1 MRTSL
6 LALIVAATPALA
18 DVRLPA
24 VISSG
29 MVIQQSSKVP
39 LWGWATP
46 GEEVRV
52 TVPWLAAPAVTSAGK
67 DGRWTVTLDTPGAKD
82 SPAAFTITIEGK
94 NTLALN
100 DVLLGEVWLASGQSN
115 MEWPLSASD
124 GAAAAVAGAN
134 HPRVRLFNV
143 RNEVAARPK
152 RDCTSE
158 AGWVPCTPESVAGFS
173 AVSYYFARDL
183 HAALGVPVG
192 VIEADWGGT
201 PVQAWT
207 SAAGLAPFPEFTDAL
222 AYMDALDPDPN
233 VRAAKAAAF
242 AGRWW
247 DNLDTHRD
255 GAGKGWMAPGFDD
268 ASWKVMTLPATLGPD
283 GLDRFDGVVY
293 YRRSVTLTG
302 TPGAGTVELGPIDD
316 RDDVWINGTRVGG
329 MRDDGQWSKPRT
341 YEVPAGVLK
350 EGVNIIAVRM
360 VDTSGPGGING
371 KPEQM
376 VLRGGGQTVALAG
389 EWKHRRGAAMSALPA
404 IGQAMNVGP
413 GSPSA
418 LYNAMIHP
426 VVPFGIRGAIW
437 YQGESNRGQNYAAY
451 FPAMIRQ
458 WREDWGRGDFPF
470 LFVQISPFSY
480 GNDRGETALLREAQ
494 TSTWRTVPNTGMVV
508 TMDIGNPADIHPRNK
523 KDVGERLARFA
534 KAGTY
539 GVQDVVASGPVYAG
553 MRLRDSDLFVTFDLR
568 GAKELKAG
576 GDLSG
581 WAVAGADMKFC
592 EAVAT
597 ITGPDTVRVTCP
609 RVAEPVAVRYGWC
622 NACEPNLA
630 SDAGLPAVP
639 FRSDAW
645 DTPKG
650 GWPTPED
657 GGKTGHL
664 TNEAGFVPMFDGRTL
679 DGWVNVNTAPSTFR
693 AESGMIR
700 CSGEPTGVIRTAKQY
715 QNFVLEMEW
724 RHLSEQGNAGLFV
737 WSDGL
742 CAKGVPFTRSV
753 EVQVMVGS
761 EADWYTSDGDVFP
774 IHGATMT
781 PLNPR
786 PKGGQRS
793 YPTEKRM
800 KPSPQWNHYRVTC
813 VDGEVSL
820 AVNGKVVTQG
830 KDVSLRKGYI
840 CLESEGTPIDF
851 RNIIIKELPGKALPP
866 EQVASAEE
874 GFVPL
879 FTGVDFA
886 GWKFEKAHEGHFI
899 AGGNV
904 IRLDGQGPEL
914 WTEKAYKD
922 FVLVADW
929 RWTRTPTPSQRPVIL
944 PSGEEKKG
952 TDGKSV
958 MEEIQDA
965 GDSGIYLRGSSK
977 SQVNAWCWGIGSGE
991 VYGYRTDA
999 SMPPEVRAGVTPRM
1013 VADAPIGQWNRFVI
1027 TMRGERLTVV
1037 LNGKTVIE
1045 NAQLPGVAAEG
1056 PIALQQHG
1064 DPIEFTNLFIKELR

>member
-1 MRTSL
+1 MKQGTL
-6 LALIVAATPALA
+6 WACVVVTGTACGAVA
-18 DVRLPA
+18 DVSLPA
-24 VISSG
+24 TLGDGCVLQRETDAAVYG
-29 MVIQQSSKVP
+29 F
-39 LWGWATP
+39 AAP
-46 GEEVRV
+46 GEVVSVTPSWFADQQLEPVSVTTDTKGQWRV
-52 TVPWLAAPAVTSAGK
+52 TVPTQGVGPGPHTLKVTG
-67 DGRWTVTLDTPGAKD
+67 VN
-82 SPAAFTITIEGK
+82 TI
-94 NTLALN
+94 LVRH
-100 DVLLGEVWLASGQSN
+100 VLLGEVWLASGQSN

-470 LFVQISPFSY
+470 LFVQISPFNY

-494 TSTWRTVPNTGMVV
+494 ASTWRTAPHRHG
-508 TMDIGNPADIHPRNK
+508 GHHGHRQPRGHPPAQQEGRW
-523 KDVGERLARFA
+523 G
-534 KAGTY
+534 
-539 GVQDVVASGPVYAG
+539 
-553 MRLRDSDLFVTFDLR
+553 R
-568 GAKELKAG
+568 G
-576 GDLSG
+576 S
-581 WAVAGADMKFC
+581 
-592 EAVAT
+592 
-597 ITGPDTVRVTCP
+597 
-609 RVAEPVAVRYGWC
+609 
-622 NACEPNLA
+622 
-630 SDAGLPAVP
+630 
-639 FRSDAW
+639 
-645 DTPKG
+645 
-650 GWPTPED
+650 
-657 GGKTGHL
+657 
-664 TNEAGFVPMFDGRTL
+664 
-679 DGWVNVNTAPSTFR
+679 
-693 AESGMIR
+693 
-700 CSGEPTGVIRTAKQY
+700 Q
-715 QNFVLEMEW
+715 
-724 RHLSEQGNAGLFV
+724 
-737 WSDGL
+737 
-742 CAKGVPFTRSV
+742 
-753 EVQVMVGS
+753 
-761 EADWYTSDGDVFP
+761 
-774 IHGATMT
+774 
-781 PLNPR
+781 
-786 PKGGQRS
+786 
-793 YPTEKRM
+793 
-800 KPSPQWNHYRVTC
+800 
-813 VDGEVSL
+813 
-820 AVNGKVVTQG
+820 
-830 KDVSLRKGYI
+830 SLR
-840 CLESEGTPIDF
+840 
-851 RNIIIKELPGKALPP
+851 
-866 EQVASAEE
+866 
-874 GFVPL
+874 
-879 FTGVDFA
+879 
-886 GWKFEKAHEGHFI
+886 
-899 AGGNV
+899 
-904 IRLDGQGPEL
+904 
-914 WTEKAYKD
+914 
-922 FVLVADW
+922 
-929 RWTRTPTPSQRPVIL
+929 
-944 PSGEEKKG
+944 
-952 TDGKSV
+952 
-958 MEEIQDA
+958 
-965 GDSGIYLRGSSK
+965 
-977 SQVNAWCWGIGSGE
+977 
-991 VYGYRTDA
+991 
-999 SMPPEVRAGVTPRM
+999 
-1013 VADAPIGQWNRFVI
+1013 
-1027 TMRGERLTVV
+1027 
-1037 LNGKTVIE
+1037 
-1045 NAQLPGVAAEG
+1045 
-1056 PIALQQHG
+1056 
-1064 DPIEFTNLFIKELR
+1064 